1 MLASAVAVISA
12 CLHRELNP
20 YRRASVRVS
29 SNIVRKVH
37 QRFLFHLAPRHL
49 FSALSDAQDNATA
62 VLAQWLIYTWVVV
75 LLARLMHTGLGSTPV
90 LLIGLALLAVSLAV
104 VGHALV
110 AAKHDLDSERRAAE
124 EDAEGD
130 GHDDIEMA
138 QREQSMGSD
147 ADEPTVQSANNSG
160 QQEPGGIAD
169 VAVVRAATSA
179 NNPPAVSWST
189 LSAGSICVAQADDG
203 EQVPSESAGFPI
215 CI

>member
-20 YRRASVRVS
+20 YRRASVHV
-29 SNIVRKVH
+29 SNIVLKVH

-49 FSALSDAQDNATA
+49 SSALSDAQDNATA
-62 VLAQWLIYTWVVV
+62 LLAQWLIYTWVVV

-90 LLIGLALLAVSLAV
+90 LLIGLALLAASLAV

-110 AAKHDLDSERRAAE
+110 AAKHDLDSERRAVE

-130 GHDDIEMA
+130 GHDEIEMT
-138 QREQSMGSD
+138 QRDQSVGSD
-147 ADEPTVQSANNSG
+147 ADEPTLQWANNG
-160 QQEPGGIAD
+160 GQEPGGIAD

-179 NNPPAVSWST
+179 DNPPAVSWST
-189 LSAGSICVAQADDG
+189 LAAGSICVAQADDG